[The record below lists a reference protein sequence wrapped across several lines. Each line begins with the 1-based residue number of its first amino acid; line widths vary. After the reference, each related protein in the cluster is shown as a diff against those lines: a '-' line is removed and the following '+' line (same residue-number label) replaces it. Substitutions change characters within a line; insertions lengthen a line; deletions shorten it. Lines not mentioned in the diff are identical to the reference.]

1 MFDIFWWCSTKFSD
15 KPIWIPATFTNFI
28 WNFPHLWHST
38 IKIYDIPPSSTIKIP
53 KFLPHFFAHQVSIA
67 QMPPASQCP
76 RPWQTAISPAA
87 EQKSGNGHG
96 SPGEKWWKG
105 GKSRGNM
112 VKMSDVYE
120 IIYWTW
126 EKNRVEP
133 WWLSIESMDRR
144 FDLRCDGALDVPGFR
159 ANFDMIATATFQMRN
174 SWDSVPIRTLRLYDL
189 ANLCTCVYIIIYIY
203 TWYPFCCRTLK
214 TCSTII
220 INNASNNALKHI
232 CNTCNKT

>member
-1 MFDIFWWCSTKFSD
+1 MFDVFWWCSAKFSD

-53 KFLPHFFAHQVSIA
+53 KFLPHFFAHHQVSIA

-87 EQKSGNGHG
+87 ADQKSGNGHG

-105 GKSRGNM
+105 GKSHGNM
-112 VKMSDVYE
+112 VKMIGCYGTQDAIE
-120 IIYWTW
+120 HD

-133 WWLSIESMDRR
+133 WYIQSCTMNLNWIDV
-144 FDLRCDGALDVPGFR
+144 FDLRCAMVRWMSQDSGANN
-159 ANFDMIATATFQMRN
+159 NFDMIATATFQ
-174 SWDSVPIRTLRLYDL
+174 IFEKQLR
-189 ANLCTCVYIIIYIY
+189 
-203 TWYPFCCRTLK
+203 
-214 TCSTII
+214 
-220 INNASNNALKHI
+220 
-232 CNTCNKT
+232 